1 VRLVGETGAA
11 LTRIIERIAEI
22 DSLVGDIAASAEQQ
36 ATGLQQVNTAVAEMD
51 GVTQQNAAMVEQS
64 TAAARSLASDADDMA
79 RQIARFR
86 IGTPETPVKAA
97 AAPVAI
103 ARRRVTPKSV
113 GNAALAV
120 HDDDWAAF

>member
-1 VRLVGETGAA
+1 
-11 LTRIIERIAEI
+11 
-22 DSLVGDIAASAEQQ
+22 
-36 ATGLQQVNTAVAEMD
+36 VNTAVAEMD

-86 IGTPETPVKAA
+86 IGTPETPIRAA

-120 HDDDWAAF
+120 QDDDWAAF